1 MEIFLSFPIKKRLKL
16 NSWSPSSYILY
27 GSATDDNHFGVDILM
42 EPDQLKAIVS
52 TDGFVL
58 QADIRKRQI
67 PVDKWF
73 LLEVSWVPSEIGV
86 DEQLAIY
93 INGVLRVSTQ

>member
-1 MEIFLSFPIKKRLKL
+1 
-16 NSWSPSSYILY
+16 
-27 GSATDDNHFGVDILM
+27 M

-93 INGVLRVSTQ
+93 INSVLRVSTQQYLSLLILYPVIHYTMLS